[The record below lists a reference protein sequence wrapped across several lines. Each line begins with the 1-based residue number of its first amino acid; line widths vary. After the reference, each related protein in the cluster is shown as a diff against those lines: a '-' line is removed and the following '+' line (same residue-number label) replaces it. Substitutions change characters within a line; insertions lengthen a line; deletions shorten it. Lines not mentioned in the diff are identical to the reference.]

1 MIYPTRMLANPDCPK
16 VLSDWFFNNL
26 DDFSM
31 EDKGDDVSCLYY
43 KCGTSI
49 VTANNDVYAQLVAK
63 MMPDTERQRE
73 ELFDLCSRPNFNQAE
88 GDALLKNIWGL
99 SESLANEDELF
110 DCIVD
115 DDDLAHA
122 GACNEA
128 LTILIPFLKNGCL
141 TENMYRYL
149 FSTFK
154 KIFEGE
160 GSYSEYAFYCD
171 RTSQHEQKFFDFFG
185 EILSSSLASDDDITY
200 ALNLRKEARLL
211 RLKDPHSELIL
222 SGYFHDLCLVLKGHP
237 HWAKKIFAEYF
248 DLPRKTDSLSEDYD
262 ELFSHVLLFGNLNA
276 EENRAVFQRVM
287 QSSNIFPALALS
299 EKHIQAFDFLTQ
311 DELNDFILSNSNLNK
326 ALKVSHTYHVTN
338 TPLLKSDRLSNTI
351 KAIPNIYKNNFILMQ
366 DMSIKNIEK
375 ITNKEAS
382 ELAEHLSDYNKRI
395 SSGYTESQL
404 ARDMNFIVEK
414 KQLPTDVLSKVIESI
429 PRLMEHNRFIAEN
442 ICNQASLTGDQI
454 KSLANMVGGSNIRF
468 HLLSHKNCPVDLLI
482 EIAND
487 KGRSDKFKSAVEF
500 DESLR
505 TLKNDEYACLFNACL
520 SNRDELYDKLASN
533 ITRLSLDSS
542 MDAIAEQYI
551 AYELY
556 GKHLSGTPI
565 KQPLEYAILAHAFNS
580 LNVTQSDIDLLTEIL
595 TINDLTEL
603 KKIDEDVYIPE
614 DLTEGVLARTLK
626 DKATALPHSEVPTK
640 SIRQL

>member
-31 EDKGDDVSCLYY
+31 EDKGDDVSCLYN

-73 ELFDLCSRPNFNQAE
+73 ELFDLCSRPSFSQAE

-99 SESLANEDELF
+99 SENLANENELF

-149 FSTFK
+149 FSTFQ

-171 RTSQHEQKFFDFFG
+171 RTSQHEKKFFDFFG

-211 RLKDPHSELIL
+211 GLEDPHSELIL

-237 HWAKKIFAEYF
+237 HWAEKIFAEYF
-248 DLPRKTDSLSEDYD
+248 DLPCKTDSLSEDYD
-262 ELFSHVLLFGNLNA
+262 ELFSHVLLFGNLSA
-276 EENRAVFQRVM
+276 EDNGFVFDRVM
-287 QSSNIFPALALS
+287 RSSNTLSVLALS
-299 EKHIQAFDFLTQ
+299 EKHTQSFDFLTQ
-311 DELNDFILSNSNLNK
+311 DELNDFILLNSNVNK
-326 ALKVSHTYHVTN
+326 ALAIQSYQVAN
-338 TPLLKSDRLSNTI
+338 TPLLKSDRLPNAA

-375 ITNKEAS
+375 ITNEEAS
-382 ELAEHLSDYNKRI
+382 ELAEYLSDYNKRI

-404 ARDMNFIVEK
+404 ARDMNFIVEN
-414 KQLPTDVLSKVIESI
+414 KQLPTDALSKVIESI
-429 PRLMEHNRFIAEN
+429 PRLMGHNRFIAEN

-454 KSLANMVGGSNIRF
+454 KSLANMVGGSNVRF
-468 HLLSHKNCPVDLLI
+468 HLLSHKNCPLDLLI

-500 DESLR
+500 GESLR
-505 TLKNDEYACLFNACL
+505 TLKNEEYAHLFNACL
-520 SNRDELYDKLASN
+520 VNRDELYDKCSAN
-533 ITRLSLDSS
+533 ITRSSLDSS

-556 GKHLSGTPI
+556 GKHLSGAPT

-580 LNVTQSDIDLLTEIL
+580 LNVTQSDIDLLSEIL

-614 DLTEGVLARTLK
+614 DLTEGGLARTLK

-640 SIRQL
+640 PIRQL